1 MLPVYFFTPM
11 LGRWKELFFPIVGA
25 MSWFSRRALAL
36 VVVENNQD
44 TNREGWPKK
53 QVQQM

>member
-11 LGRWKELFFPIVGA
+11 LGRWKELFCPIVGA

-36 VVVENNQD
+36 FAVVENNQD
-44 TNREGWPKK
+44 TTHWGQKIILAA
-53 QVQQM
+53 